1 MAFQPSNETVKYEVK
16 DRVAWIG
23 LNRPQNMNA
32 LNYYIRQAIGESIIE
47 AARDD
52 DVLVAILY
60 GEGGRA
66 FCAGNDL
73 KEMAD
78 ADSRGE
84 AARRGYTGG
93 PEVYACPKPV
103 IAAIDGWCLAG
114 GMQLSARCDI
124 RVATEKSRFGMPEA
138 RRSLTPVGTE
148 DTPERFWPE
157 GEALYILLTGTN
169 QVTAERA
176 YQLGFIQ
183 SIVPDRD
190 ALFVEAQRIA
200 DEIKMCAPLAVQ
212 TLKYVAKI
220 GRHYPIEVAR
230 NLGHDLRHKTSISED
245 RLEGPKAFAEKRAPV
260 WKGR

>member
-1 MAFQPSNETVKYEVK
+1 M
-16 DRVAWIG
+16 
-23 LNRPQNMNA
+23 
-32 LNYYIRQAIGESIIE
+32 
-47 AARDD
+47 
-52 DVLVAILY
+52 
-60 GEGGRA
+60 
-66 FCAGNDL
+66 
-73 KEMAD
+73 
-78 ADSRGE
+78 
-84 AARRGYTGG
+84 
-93 PEVYACPKPV
+93 
-103 IAAIDGWCLAG
+103 
-114 GMQLSARCDI
+114 SARCDI

-138 RRSLTPVGTE
+138 RRSLTPVGTV
-148 DTPERFWPE
+148 DTPERFFPE

-212 TLKYVAKI
+212 ALKYGAKV
-220 GRHYPIEVAR
+220 GRYYPAEVSLR
-230 NLGHDLRHKTSISED
+230 LGADLKHKAATSED